1 MRILS
6 EITRAL
12 SAYGQALTLIRQRG
26 LARKVMLSALLYLVL
41 VGMCSVLLWKG
52 TGQLSTYILEWPLLD
67 RLRGITDAAW
77 VQTLMRWAIF
87 LSSFFLFVSVYKYLF
102 LALASPLFAWL
113 SESAAE
119 ALQGRTYPFS
129 LGQFLHDAG
138 RGILISLRNFLA
150 QLSLTILLF
159 ILSLIPAV
167 GWIFSLC
174 ILLLDCYYYGF
185 SMMDYNCE
193 RHRMSMRTARG
204 YIRKHAGLAIGNGLV
219 MYFSLA
225 IPFLGAAIIAPL
237 SAVAAA
243 ITFYRYTPHHE
254 QPLPS

>member
-1 MRILS
+1 MRTLS

-12 SAYGQALTLIRQRG
+12 AAYGEAITLIRKGG
-26 LARKVMLSALLYLVL
+26 LARKVVLSALLYLVW
-41 VGMCSVLLWKG
+41 VGICSLLLWKG
-52 TGQLSTYILEWPLLD
+52 TGQLSAAILEWPLLN
-67 RLRGITDAAW
+67 RLHNLTAAGW
-77 VQTLMRWAIF
+77 VQTVMRWAIF

-119 ALQGRTYPFS
+119 VLQGRTYPFS
-129 LGQFLHDAG
+129 PGQFLHDAG
-138 RGILISLRNFLA
+138 RGILISLRNFLV
-150 QLSLTILLF
+150 QMSLTILLF

-167 GWIFSLC
+167 GLIFSLC

-185 SMMDYNCE
+185 SMLDYNGE
-193 RHRMSMRTARG
+193 RHRMSMRTSRR
-204 YIRKHAGLAIGNGLV
+204 YIRRHAGLAIGNGLV

-243 ITFYRYTPHHE
+243 ITFYRHTPHHE
-254 QPLPS
+254 HPLPS